1 MANVVVIGAQWG
13 DEGKGKIVDWLS
25 ERADIVVRFQ
35 GGHNAGHTLVI
46 DGVTYKLAL
55 LPSGV
60 VRPGKLSVIGNG
72 VVLDPWHLA
81 NEIEGLK
88 KQGIAVTPDNLKI
101 AENATLILPL
111 HRELDQLRESSAGG
125 QKIGTTGRG
134 IGPAYEDKV
143 GRRAIRVQDLKNL
156 HNLGPKV
163 DRLLVHHNALRRG
176 LGQPEIDKDVLIREL
191 TAIAPKV
198 LPYMD
203 TVWALL
209 DHERRAGK
217 RILFE
222 GAQGALLDIDHGTY
236 PYVTSSNTVAG
247 QAAAGSGMGPAGIG
261 YILGL
266 AKAYTTRVGSGPF
279 PTELL
284 DADGKPDAIG
294 KLLGERGKEFGVNTG
309 RARRCGWF
317 DACLVRQI
325 IKVSG
330 INGVALTKL
339 DILDPLSEIKVCIG
353 YDLDGE
359 RLDRLPAGQNQQ
371 ARVKPIYE
379 TLEGWN
385 ASTAGARSWAQLP
398 AQAIKYVK
406 RVEELIEC
414 PVTLLSTSPE
424 REDTILM
431 KDPFED

>member
-1 MANVVVIGAQWG
+1 
-13 DEGKGKIVDWLS
+13 
-25 ERADIVVRFQ
+25 
-35 GGHNAGHTLVI
+35 
-46 DGVTYKLAL
+46 
-55 LPSGV
+55 

-72 VVLDPWHLA
+72 VVLDPWHLV
-81 NEIEGLK
+81 NEIDGLK
-88 KQGIAVTPDNLKI
+88 KQGIDVTPQSLKI

-156 HNLGPKV
+156 QNLGPKV

-176 LGQPEIDKDVLIREL
+176 LGEPEIIKDVLIREL

-284 DADGKPDAIG
+284 DADGNPDAIG
-294 KLLGERGKEFGVNTG
+294 RLLGERGKEFGVNTG

-317 DACLVRQI
+317 DACLVRQV

-339 DILDPLSEIKVCIG
+339 DILDPLPEIKVCTG

-371 ARVKPIYE
+371 ARVKPVYE
-379 TLEGWN
+379 TLDGWN

-406 RVEELIEC
+406 RIEELIEC

-424 REDTILM
+424 RDDTILM